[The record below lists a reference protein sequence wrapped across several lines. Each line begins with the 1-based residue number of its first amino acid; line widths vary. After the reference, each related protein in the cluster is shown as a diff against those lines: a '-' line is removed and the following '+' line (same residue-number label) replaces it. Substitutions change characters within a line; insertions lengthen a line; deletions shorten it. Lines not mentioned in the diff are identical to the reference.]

1 MPTTNGNRKI
11 LDLKRWEMMG
21 GVAPQATAAAHFIV
35 SSRHYRQQQLLVSS
49 NTVAHLYNPS
59 EDGWVQAPSP
69 ALAGTFGAGACGVAG
84 AFSTGATA
92 GASFLTATAGTTTTI
107 TTNQTLARDLRG
119 YSVYFVGG
127 TNAGRTKVI
136 ASNTIGTNAVITFE
150 GAAEAVAFDSTS
162 QYRLKTP
169 VFFVLGA
176 GTLASGSFKRYDW
189 ATNTWVTLS
198 NTGLP
203 ASWGTDGRLC
213 STPAWLDL
221 GFKSFATGTA
231 TAGASTTLTNSAK
244 AWTTNQWTNYQIRIT
259 AGTGQ
264 GQIRTV
270 ASNTGTVITVS
281 SAWTTTPDTT
291 SQYSLEGNDDFIYAL
306 GNNAVTMY
314 RYSIS
319 GNTWSTLSPGVA
331 RGGAPGQG
339 MSGHWIHSVPASDWN
354 NENAI
359 LNGRYIYSF
368 RSNGGALL
376 DRYDIAANTWAAM
389 TYSPAAETFTTG
401 TKWAYCKD
409 AIYAQKDATGRWFR
423 YDLAQSAMDGWGQ
436 MLYPNG
442 AAVLGD
448 TAFDVTYRDGATE
461 IDYIH
466 MVLNTST
473 VHLRQMVI

>member
-11 LDLKRWEMMG
+11 LDLKRWEFCTP
-21 GVAPQATAAAHFIV
+21 APQVTAASHFIV
-35 SSRHYRQQQLLVSS
+35 SSRHYRQQQMLVTS
-49 NTVAHLYNPS
+49 TTGAQIYNPN
-59 EDGWVQAPSP
+59 EDGWVLLPSP
-69 ALAGTFGAGACGVAG
+69 ALATFAAGACGAAG

-92 GASFLTATAGTTTTI
+92 GASFLTATAGTTTSI

-119 YSVYFVGG
+119 YSVFFVGG
-127 TNAGRTKVI
+127 TNAGKLKTI

-169 VFFVLGA
+169 NFFIFGA
-176 GTLASGSFKRYDW
+176 GTLAAGSFKRYDF
-189 ATNTWVTLS
+189 ATNSWVTLA

-203 ASWGTDGRLC
+203 ASFGTDGRLV
-213 STPAWLDL
+213 STPAWLDT

-244 AWTTNQWTNYQIRIT
+244 AWATNQWTNSQLRIT
-259 AGTGQ
+259 AGTGA

-270 ASNTGTVITVS
+270 ASNTGTVLTVS
-281 SAWTTTPDTT
+281 SAWTTNPDTT
-291 SQYSLEGNDDFIYAL
+291 SQYSLEGNDDFLYL
-306 GNNAVTMY
+306 MGNAAVAMY

-319 GNTWSTLSPGVA
+319 GNTWTTLSPVA
-331 RGGAPGQG
+331 ARAGAPGLSAG
-339 MSGHWIHSVPASDWN
+339 GSWVHSVSAADWT

-368 RSNGGALL
+368 RGGAAAAL
-376 DRYDIAANTWAAM
+376 DRYDIAGNTWAAI
-389 TYSPAAETFTTG
+389 TYAPAAETFTTG
-401 TKWAYCKD
+401 TKYAYNKD
-409 AIYAQKDATGRWFR
+409 AIYLHKEATGRWLR
-423 YDLAQSAMDGWGQ
+423 YDIAQQSMDGWTT

-442 AAVLGD
+442 GAVLGD

-461 IDYIH
+461 IDYIY
-466 MVLNTST
+466 MVLNTSN
-473 VHLRQMVI
+473 VMLRQMVI